1 MISCGAVLTM
11 VLDYRRRLSEMSPIR
26 YRRFCVSVAQCNRT
40 MRISVSA
47 NHRALKSQCWVNR
60 PIIWI
65 TIMQW
70 IGNESSTHAFMYLH
84 LCNHKC
90 FESWNQ
96 KQKFKVTIYI
106 INSTK
111 SNVRDLL
118 VDINVNRVNFT
129 MKKMKPK
136 RKYDIIMTT
145 IWTLLYYFLLTG
157 EASYLLRKVN
167 FSGST
172 IALCFSL
179 PIFTIPIIY

>member
-1 MISCGAVLTM
+1 
-11 VLDYRRRLSEMSPIR
+11 
-26 YRRFCVSVAQCNRT
+26 
-40 MRISVSA
+40 
-47 NHRALKSQCWVNR
+47 
-60 PIIWI
+60 
-65 TIMQW
+65 MQW

-84 LCNHKC
+84 LCNHKY
-90 FESWNQ
+90 FESWNR
-96 KQKFKVTIYI
+96 KQKFKATIYI

-157 EASYLLRKVN
+157 EASYLLRKVH
-167 FSGST
+167 FSNST